1 MLNFGRSGLRRR
13 YTKSLVTLCLC
24 ALAFTAASSATRLAA
39 QESATPTLHVYANL
53 VQVPTLVL
61 SPTRGRIA
69 PVAPSRFWISI
80 DSGPIFK
87 ATHVRPEG
95 DDPISLSILLDVRGS
110 EAKLLPNLDE
120 AIANLAPTFLHPK
133 DHVSIYVLDCSLF
146 LYATDIPAESGPLK
160 HAVTSALTAW
170 TGRLQEKRGPDCRL
184 PLQLWDALAYLSS
197 KLYGLAGRRVILAMT
212 DGSDTGS
219 THTWNELTKFAQAT
233 GVAIFGLSD
242 GASLSEQLL
251 DRKQRSEN
259 FFNSVCELSG
269 GMVFFSGETHVAKTL
284 KRFTAML
291 RERYIVEFPRP
302 LNGTAGPHRL
312 QVTIEGSQNFIRS
325 TGISFPPADPALL
338 ADPNTIPQDPSRAPV
353 QGSRRILADPH

>member
-1 MLNFGRSGLRRR
+1 MLNLGRSRLRHRL
-13 YTKSLVTLCLC
+13 TTLLANLCLC
-24 ALAFTAASSATRLAA
+24 ALAFSAGSNPSRLAA

-69 PVAPSRFWISI
+69 PVAPSRFSVSI
-80 DSGPIFK
+80 DSGPFFR

-95 DDPISLSILLDVRGS
+95 DDPISLSILVDVRGS
-110 EAKLLPNLDE
+110 EAELLPHLDE
-120 AIANLAPTFLHPK
+120 AIANLAPTFLHPN

-146 LYATDIPAESGPLK
+146 LYANDIPAESGPLK
-160 HAVTSALTAW
+160 HAVTSALTTW
-170 TGRLQEKRGPDCRL
+170 TGRLRDKRGADCRL
-184 PLQLWDALAYLSS
+184 PTHLWDALAYLSS
-197 KLYGLAGRRVILAMT
+197 KLYGLPGRRVVLAMT

-233 GVAIFGLSD
+233 GVAIFGLSE
-242 GASLSEQLL
+242 GVSLSEQLL
-251 DRKQRSEN
+251 DRRQRSEN

-269 GMVFFSGETHVAKTL
+269 GMVFFSGETRVAKTL
-284 KRFTAML
+284 QRFTAML

-312 QVTIEGSQNFIRS
+312 QVTIEGSQSFIRS

-338 ADPNTIPQDPSRAPV
+338 ADPNTMPQDPSRAPV
-353 QGSRRILADPH
+353 QGSRRILANPH

>member
-1 MLNFGRSGLRRR
+1 VLNLGRSRLRRR
-13 YTKSLVTLCLC
+13 PTTLLANLCLC
-24 ALAFTAASSATRLAA
+24 ALAFTAASNASRLAA
-39 QESATPTLHVYANL
+39 QESAPPTLHVYANL

-69 PVAPSRFWISI
+69 PVAPGRFWISI
-80 DSGPIFK
+80 DSGPSFR

-95 DDPISLSILLDVRGS
+95 DDPISLSILVDVRGS
-110 EAKLLPNLDE
+110 EAKLLPKLDE
-120 AIANLAPTFLHPK
+120 AIAHLAPTFLHPN

-146 LYATDIPAESGPLK
+146 LYANDIPAESGPLK
-160 HAVTSALTAW
+160 HAVTSALNEW
-170 TGRLQEKRGPDCRL
+170 TVHLQAKRGPDCRL
-184 PLQLWDALAYLSS
+184 PTHLWDALAYMTG
-197 KLYGLAGRRVILAMT
+197 KLYTLPGRRVVLAMT

-219 THTWNELTKFAQAT
+219 THTWNELTKFAQAS
-233 GVAIFGLSD
+233 GVAIFGLSE
-242 GASLSEQLL
+242 STSFSERLL

-269 GMVFFSGETHVAKTL
+269 GMVLFAGETHVADTL

-291 RERYIVEFPRP
+291 RERYIVQFPRP
-302 LNGTAGPHRL
+302 LNGTVGPHGL

-338 ADPNTIPQDPSRAPV
+338 ADPNTMPQYPSHAPV